1 MTPPSTDTVGVG
13 APGDAVAVGTPTR
26 VVPWGTGTWV
36 TRSSMWRLSAA
47 VLARFGPVAAWMA
60 GLIVSTSVEEAR
72 ASKSWVI
79 VTE

>member
-1 MTPPSTDTVGVG
+1 
-13 APGDAVAVGTPTR
+13 
-26 VVPWGTGTWV
+26 
-36 TRSSMWRLSAA
+36 MWRLSAA